1 MRNCPR
7 FTRRTF
13 LLFCSAPVALAAPL
27 GAEALEVRLAG
38 DRLKVSAQQFRFVTG
53 KALERLQ
60 NGAPVPFAIQLS
72 LSTTRTGAPVVRDIQ
87 RFVLSYDLWE
97 QRFTVSRLGGR
108 KRSASNLTATAVEG
122 WCVDEMSLDP
132 AGISEQQPFWLHLEV
147 RAEEARHDNPDTD
160 EPLNLTRLI
169 DLFSRKARG
178 EDRRTRVDA
187 GPFRLADLRRT
198 GPRRGGSG
206 GFGILGSRAAP

>member
-13 LLFCSAPVALAAPL
+13 LLFCSGPAVFSAPL

-38 DRLKVSAQQFRFVTG
+38 DRLKVSSRQFRFVTG

-72 LSTTRTGAPVVRDIQ
+72 LTTTRTGPPISRDIQ

-97 QRFTVSRLGGR
+97 QRFAVSRLGGR
-108 KRSASNLTATAVEG
+108 KRSASNLTATAVED
-122 WCVDEMSLDP
+122 WCMDEMSLEP
-132 AGISEQQPFWLHLEV
+132 SGISEQQPFWLHLEV
-147 RAEEARHDNPDTD
+147 RAEDSRQDLPDND

-178 EDRRTRVDA
+178 EDRRAHLDA

-198 GPRRGGSG
+198 GPPRGGLG
-206 GFGILGSRAAP
+206 GFSAGSRAAP